1 MIAGCGGWHNWAT
14 EWGFSSVVHPPEPE
28 LDGRLFLL
36 LTWSVMDVV
45 GMVPACRPGG
55 QDKLSLT
62 LTRRSREDKAFMA
75 CVHLLSGCVY
85 ELCTQPLIINRSI
98 NHLSIQLTDAFTW
111 KEISSWLV
119 SGRWSIFE
127 CVYICQNWK
136 LKSGA
141 CISILFWSGHLNLF
155 RVEYLGCF
163 LNLKSQ
169 EGS

>member
-1 MIAGCGGWHNWAT
+1 MTCTDRKEIVVLCSSNDCWVVVDDIT
-14 EWGFSSVVHPPEPE
+14 EQQNEGSQLCTPPEPE

-85 ELCTQPLIINRSI
+85 TQPLIINRSI

-111 KEISSWLV
+111 KEISS
-119 SGRWSIFE
+119 
-127 CVYICQNWK
+127 
-136 LKSGA
+136 
-141 CISILFWSGHLNLF
+141 
-155 RVEYLGCF
+155 
-163 LNLKSQ
+163 
-169 EGS
+169 